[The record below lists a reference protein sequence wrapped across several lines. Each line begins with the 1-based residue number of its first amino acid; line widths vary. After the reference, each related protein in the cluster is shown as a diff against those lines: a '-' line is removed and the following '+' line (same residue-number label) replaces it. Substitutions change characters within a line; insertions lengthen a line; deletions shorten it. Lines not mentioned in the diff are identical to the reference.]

1 MHWRR
6 GLVGFLFFVVGLAA
20 VEGAC
25 RLLPIDRVCAE
36 ELLDIQTPDQLIA
49 KLHYL
54 EHFDGYKIVLLG
66 DSVIYGG
73 ILQDFGDDQWREHAL
88 TARLQAKFAAEFP
101 GKKALIMNLGINGA
115 LPADIE
121 CIARLIAPCQPDLV
135 ILDTHLRP
143 FSADFAK
150 AGSTMVR
157 PWLRD
162 LVREQDGTIHLHTAK
177 AGWCIGLNDWAANW
191 LRNHVTLFR
200 CRATVQTLLSQ
211 ATWPHRFA
219 DIRHWLNGTTPVPAV
234 SGVEQDPLILLLQ
247 FKKRFSTVSLEADH
261 AQVLALRQTLKC
273 FKDHQQKTVVF
284 YVKENP
290 DQIDGVVDE
299 ADHRQFYDQLTGILS
314 EGAGPHL
321 TYVPPIAELEGRHFL
336 DLSHP
341 NQEGYQILTEHLW
354 KAIFGQEGGTT
365 P

>member
-1 MHWRR
+1 MQLRR
-6 GLVGFLFFVVGLAA
+6 GVIGLLYFVASLTA

-54 EHFDGYKIVLLG
+54 EQFDGYKVVLLG

-88 TARLQAKFAAEFP
+88 SARLQAKIGAEFP
-101 GKKALIMNLGINGA
+101 GKKTLIMNLGINGA

-121 CIARLIAPCQPDLV
+121 CIARLVTPCKPDLV

-143 FSADFAK
+143 FSADFATTEG
-150 AGSTMVR
+150 AMVR

-162 LVREQDGTIHLHTAK
+162 LVRGPDGTFQLRSTK
-177 AGWCIGLNDWAANW
+177 TGWEIGLTDWTANW

-211 ATWPHRFA
+211 ATWPQRLA
-219 DIRHWLNGTTPVPAV
+219 DVRHWLNGKTPTPAV
-234 SGVEQDPLILLLQ
+234 SGVEQDPLILLMQ
-247 FKKRFSTVSLEADH
+247 FKKRFSSVNLEAGH
-261 AQVLALRQTLKC
+261 PQVQALRQTLKC
-273 FKDHQQKTVVF
+273 FKDHRQKTVVF

-299 ADHRQFYDQLTGILS
+299 EDHRQFYDQLTGILN
-314 EGAGPHL
+314 EEAGPHL
-321 TYVPPIAELEGRHFL
+321 TYVPPIADLDGSHFL

-341 NQEGYQILTEHLW
+341 NQVGYQILTEHLW
-354 KAIFGQEGGTT
+354 KAIIAQEGGTT